1 MEVRE
6 LIESVE
12 GSFHQYFNLL
22 HKIWE
27 DPVLSK
33 MIQQSTHLKQ
43 LLKTLADIQDEV
55 IDFRLKKII
64 SEEHPYLPQI
74 QIDKLKQF
82 GPHSRQP
89 IRQVVENFLQQRRSL
104 LKLLHALPEENWER
118 TGVHEVE
125 GHVSFKELVRRMIE
139 KDKKILSELNQ
150 VIAQV
155 PTS

>member
-1 MEVRE
+1 MRE

-12 GSFHQYFNLL
+12 GNFHQYSNLL
-22 HKIWE
+22 RKIW
-27 DPVLSK
+27 DNPNLSD
-33 MIQQSTHLKQ
+33 MNQHSPHLNE

-74 QIDKLKQF
+74 QIDKLKQN
-82 GPHSRQP
+82 GPHSKQP
-89 IRQVVENFLQQRRSL
+89 LRQVVEYFLQQRRSL
-104 LKLLHALPEENWER
+104 VKLLNALPEENWER

-139 KDKKILSELNQ
+139 KDRKILSELSQ
-150 VIAQV
+150 VLTQV
-155 PTS
+155 PAS